1 MKDSFKNLIEK
12 FTCDKKRLF
21 IIVAGIV
28 GVLLL
33 VVSEFIPESEEDVEI
48 TENDDEMSFTS
59 YEKDI
64 EERLKNLIESIDGA
78 GNVRVMVTIESGDEK
93 VYATESKKTE
103 NNEENSYVLVD
114 IEGSDSGLLL
124 KIAQPEIRG
133 VAIVCQ
139 GADSPTVRNAVV
151 GAVTSVLGISSN
163 RVNVSKMKNS
173 NGG

>member
-78 GNVRVMVTIESGDEK
+78 GKVQVMVTIESGDEK

-103 NNEENSYVLVD
+103 NNEEKNYVLVD

-173 NGG
+173 NGA

>member
-48 TENDDEMSFTS
+48 TENDDEMSFMS

-78 GNVRVMVTIESGDEK
+78 GNVQVMVTIESGDEK

-103 NNEENSYVLVD
+103 NNEEKSYVLVD

>member
-1 MKDSFKNLIEK
+1 M
-12 FTCDKKRLF
+12 
-21 IIVAGIV
+21 
-28 GVLLL
+28 

-64 EERLKNLIESIDGA
+64 EERFKNLIESIDGV
-78 GNVRVMVTIESGDEK
+78 GKVQVLVTIDSGDEK

-103 NNEENSYVLVD
+103 NNEEKSYVLVD

>member
-78 GNVRVMVTIESGDEK
+78 GKVQVMVTIESGDEK

-103 NNEENSYVLVD
+103 NNEEKNYVLVD
-114 IEGSDSGLLL
+114 IEGSDNGLLL

>member
-59 YEKDI
+59 YQKDI

-78 GNVRVMVTIESGDEK
+78 GKVQVMVTIESGDEK
-93 VYATESKKTE
+93 V
-103 NNEENSYVLVD
+103 
-114 IEGSDSGLLL
+114 
-124 KIAQPEIRG
+124 
-133 VAIVCQ
+133 
-139 GADSPTVRNAVV
+139 
-151 GAVTSVLGISSN
+151 
-163 RVNVSKMKNS
+163 
-173 NGG
+173 

>member
-1 MKDSFKNLIEK
+1 MKDAFKILSEK
-12 FTCDKKRLF
+12 LKCDKKRLF

-28 GVLLL
+28 GILLL
-33 VVSEFIPESEEDVEI
+33 VLSEFIPEGEEDVEI
-48 TENDDEMSFTS
+48 TENNDEVSFTS

-64 EERLKNLIESIDGA
+64 EERLKNLLESIDGS
-78 GNVRVMVTIESGDEK
+78 GKVQVMVTIESGDEK
-93 VYATESKKTE
+93 VYATESKKSE
-103 NNEENSYVLVD
+103 NNEEKNYVLVD

>member
-1 MKDSFKNLIEK
+1 MKDAFKVLSEK
-12 FTCDKKRLF
+12 LKCDKKRLF

-28 GVLLL
+28 GILLL
-33 VVSEFIPESEEDVEI
+33 VVSEFIPEGEENVEI

-64 EERLKNLIESIDGA
+64 EERLKNLLESIDGA
-78 GNVRVMVTIESGDEK
+78 GKVQVMVTIESGDEK
-93 VYATESKKTE
+93 VYATESKKSE
-103 NNEENSYVLVD
+103 NNEEKNYVLVD

>member
-78 GNVRVMVTIESGDEK
+78 GKVQVMVTIESGDEK

-103 NNEENSYVLVD
+103 NNEEKSYVLVD

>member
-1 MKDSFKNLIEK
+1 MKDAFKVLSEK
-12 FTCDKKRLF
+12 LKCVKKRLF

-28 GVLLL
+28 GILLL
-33 VVSEFIPESEEDVEI
+33 VLSEFIPEGEENVVI

-64 EERLKNLIESIDGA
+64 EERLKKLLESIDGA
-78 GNVRVMVTIESGDEK
+78 GKVQVMVTIESGDEK
-93 VYATESKKTE
+93 VYATESKKSE
-103 NNEENSYVLVD
+103 NNEEKNYVLVD

>member
-33 VVSEFIPESEEDVEI
+33 VVSEFIPGSEEDVEI

-78 GNVRVMVTIESGDEK
+78 GKVQVMVTIESGDEK

-103 NNEENSYVLVD
+103 NNEEKNYVLVD

>member
-48 TENDDEMSFTS
+48 TENDDEISFTS

-78 GNVRVMVTIESGDEK
+78 GKVQVMVTIESGDEK

-103 NNEENSYVLVD
+103 NNEEKSYVLVD

>member
-78 GNVRVMVTIESGDEK
+78 GNVQVMVTIESGDEK

-103 NNEENSYVLVD
+103 NNEEKNYVLVD

>member
-1 MKDSFKNLIEK
+1 MKDAFEK
-12 FTCDKKRLF
+12 LCEKLKSDKKRMF
-21 IIVAGIV
+21 IIIAGLV

-33 VVSEFIPESEEDVEI
+33 VLSEFIPESKENVEI
-48 TENDDEMSFTS
+48 KENDNEMSFTS

-64 EERLKNLIESIDGA
+64 EERLKKLLESIDGA
-78 GNVRVMVTIESGDEK
+78 GNVQVMVTIESGDEK
-93 VYATESKKTE
+93 VYATESKKSE
-103 NNEENSYVLVD
+103 NNEEKNYVLVD
-114 IEGSDSGLLL
+114 IEGSDNGLLL

-139 GADSPTVRNAVV
+139 GADSPTVRNAVT

>member
-12 FTCDKKRLF
+12 ITCDKKRLF

-33 VVSEFIPESEEDVEI
+33 VVSEFIPESEDDVEI
-48 TENDDEMSFTS
+48 TENDDEMSFIS

-78 GNVRVMVTIESGDEK
+78 GNVQVMVTIESGDEK

-103 NNEENSYVLVD
+103 NNEEKNYVLVD

>member
-1 MKDSFKNLIEK
+1 MKDAFKILSEK
-12 FTCDKKRLF
+12 LKCDKKRLF

-28 GVLLL
+28 GIMLL
-33 VVSEFIPESEEDVEI
+33 VVSEFIPEGEENVEI

-64 EERLKNLIESIDGA
+64 EERLKNLLESIDGA
-78 GNVRVMVTIESGDEK
+78 GKVQVMVTIESGDEK
-93 VYATESKKTE
+93 VYATESKKSE
-103 NNEENSYVLVD
+103 NNEEKNYVLVD

>member
-1 MKDSFKNLIEK
+1 MKDSFENLIEK

-48 TENDDEMSFTS
+48 TENDDKMSFTS

-78 GNVRVMVTIESGDEK
+78 GNVQVMVSIESGDEK

-103 NNEENSYVLVD
+103 NNEEKSYVLVD

>member
-1 MKDSFKNLIEK
+1 MKDALKILSEK
-12 FTCDKKRLF
+12 LLCDKKKLF
-21 IIVAGIV
+21 IVAAGIV

-33 VVSEFIPESEEDVEI
+33 FFSEFIPESKEAVETTE
-48 TENDDEMSFTS
+48 TENEVSFTS

-64 EERLKNLIESIDGA
+64 EERLQKLLESIDGA
-78 GNVRVMVTIESGDEK
+78 GKVQVMVTIESGDEK
-93 VYATESKKTE
+93 VYATESKKSE
-103 NNEENSYVLVD
+103 NNEEKKYVLVD
-114 IEGSDSGLLL
+114 IEGSDNGLLL

-139 GADSPTVRNAVV
+139 GADSPTVRNAVT

>member
-1 MKDSFKNLIEK
+1 MKDAFKVLSEK
-12 FTCDKKRLF
+12 LKCDKKRLF
-21 IIVAGIV
+21 IIVAGVV
-28 GVLLL
+28 GILLL
-33 VVSEFIPESEEDVEI
+33 VVSEFIPEGEENVKI
-48 TENDDEMSFTS
+48 TENDDEVSFTS

-64 EERLKNLIESIDGA
+64 EERLKNLLESIDGA
-78 GNVRVMVTIESGDEK
+78 GKVQVMVTIESGDEK
-93 VYATESKKTE
+93 VYATESKKSE
-103 NNEENSYVLVD
+103 NNEEKNYVLVD
-114 IEGSDSGLLL
+114 IEGSDNGLLL

-139 GADSPTVRNAVV
+139 GAESPTVRNAVV

>member
-78 GNVRVMVTIESGDEK
+78 GKVQVMVTIESGDEK

-103 NNEENSYVLVD
+103 NNEEKNYVLVD

>member
-1 MKDSFKNLIEK
+1 MKNVFKDFSEK
-12 FTCDKKRLF
+12 LKCDKKRLF
-21 IIVAGIV
+21 IIVTGIV

-33 VVSEFIPESEEDVEI
+33 VFSEFIPDAEENVEI
-48 TENDDEMSFTS
+48 TEKDNEISFTS

-64 EERLKNLIESIDGA
+64 EERLKKLLESIDGA
-78 GNVRVMVTIESGDEK
+78 GNVQVMVTIESGDEK
-93 VYATESKKTE
+93 VYATESKKSE
-103 NNEENSYVLVD
+103 NNEEKNYVIVD
-114 IEGSDSGLLL
+114 FEGSDNGLLL

-139 GADSPTVRNAVV
+139 GADSPTVRNAVI

>member
-1 MKDSFKNLIEK
+1 MKDAFKILSEK
-12 FTCDKKRLF
+12 LKCDKKRLF

-28 GVLLL
+28 GILLL
-33 VVSEFIPESEEDVEI
+33 VLSEFIPEGEENVVI

-64 EERLKNLIESIDGA
+64 EERLKKLLESIDGA
-78 GNVRVMVTIESGDEK
+78 GKVQVMVTIESGDEK
-93 VYATESKKTE
+93 VYATESKKSE
-103 NNEENSYVLVD
+103 NNEEKNYVLVD

>member
-78 GNVRVMVTIESGDEK
+78 GNVQVMVTIESGDEK

-103 NNEENSYVLVD
+103 NNEEKSYVLVD